1 MKDSSEPLTVAAP
14 PASDCLGRTCL
25 KWRADGELTAIDLSL
40 VLARLAEVDEELTV
54 TGPQQDTYSPL
65 PLFLDQLKSRLRPCM
80 TRHHDGSTLNAEAQD
95 VPEHGGEPAHSWYVN
110 WP

>member
-1 MKDSSEPLTVAAP
+1 MKDSSEPLNVAAP

-40 VLARLAEVDEELTV
+40 VLARLAEVDEEW

-65 PLFLDQLKSRLRPCM
+65 PCF
-80 TRHHDGSTLNAEAQD
+80 ST
-95 VPEHGGEPAHSWYVN
+95 S
-110 WP
+110 